1 MKNINQVLTLFI
13 CFFLSLTTLQAQTRK
28 ELEKKRKK
36 TEAEIAFTKK
46 ILRET
51 TNKKQKSLKEIKTIA
66 RLIEAREQLLN
77 TISAEIGLYG
87 KDISTKTLE
96 KDSLKLQIEYEK
108 KKYAKAILQTYKS
121 KKVYNNSLYLF
132 TAKSINQLIHRLKF
146 TKYLSAAQEKYMNS
160 IQEKTDLLSKKIDE
174 LINLRESKRLLAQNK
189 QLEVKEL
196 ESDKSRKDKV
206 VKALD
211 GKESELKAKL
221 AKQNKAKQNLNSQ
234 INAIIAL
241 ELKKE
246 KERQAKLARE
256 KAKKEGKAVPDK
268 PSGDNANTV
277 TPEVKLLSN
286 NFASNKGM
294 LPWPVEKG
302 FISERFGNHAHEK
315 LDQVTVQNNGID
327 IQTTKGSKARCI
339 HKGTV
344 TAIITIPGM
353 GKAVIVNHGEYYTVY
368 SKLKDVSVSQG
379 ESLALKQ
386 EIGNI
391 MQDED
396 GVTEVHLEIWYNQ
409 DKQNPEIWI
418 AKK

>member
-1 MKNINQVLTLFI
+1 MKNINQLLALI
-13 CFFLSLTTLQAQTRK
+13 LCFALSLNSIHGQTRK

-96 KDSLKLQIEYEK
+96 KDSLKQQIEYEK
-108 KKYAKAILQTYKS
+108 KKYAKAIVQSYKS

-132 TAKSINQLIHRLKF
+132 TAKTINQLIHRLKF

-160 IQEKTDLLSKKIDE
+160 IQEKTELLSKKIDE
-174 LINLRESKRLLAQNK
+174 LMNLRESKKLLAQNK

-196 ESDKSRKDKV
+196 ESDKSQKNKV
-206 VKALD
+206 IKALD
-211 GKESELKAKL
+211 GKESELRAKL

-234 INAIIAL
+234 IDAIIAL

-256 KAKKEGKAVPDK
+256 KAKKEGTKVPEK
-268 PSGDNANTV
+268 SSGDNANTV

-286 NFASNKGM
+286 NFAANRGN

-368 SKLKDVSVSQG
+368 SKLSSVSVSQG

-386 EIGNI
+386 EIGTI

>member
-1 MKNINQVLTLFI
+1 MKNINQL
-13 CFFLSLTTLQAQTRK
+13 LSLILCFALSLNSIQGQTRK

-46 ILRET
+46 VLRET
-51 TNKKQKSLKEIKTIA
+51 TNKKQKSIKEIKTIA

-108 KKYAKAILQTYKS
+108 KKYAKAIVQSYKS

-132 TAKSINQLIHRLKF
+132 TAKTINQLIHRLKF

-160 IQEKTDLLSKKIDE
+160 IQEKTELLSKKIDE
-174 LINLRESKRLLAQNK
+174 LMNLRESKKLLAQNK

-211 GKESELKAKL
+211 GKESELRAKL

-234 INAIIAL
+234 IDAIIAL

-256 KAKKEGKAVPDK
+256 KAKKDGTKVPDK
-268 PSGDNANTV
+268 PAGDNANAV

-286 NFASNKGM
+286 NFAANKGK

-315 LDQVTVQNNGID
+315 LDQVTVQNNGVD

-368 SKLKDVSVSQG
+368 SKLSSVSVSQG

-386 EIGNI
+386 EIGTI